1 MEQAIQEN
9 NTELVKSLLE
19 EGQNPNEL
27 TEDGS
32 HYLFLTSN
40 NEIRALL
47 IHYGADTTVA
57 DEFGFTLQDYDVEL
71 PIKQQIIDKPVKFVQ
86 YRGTKKSK
94 NGGRAKTRRA
104 KQSGESL

>member
-9 NTELVKSLLE
+9 NTELVKTLLE

-27 TEDGS
+27 TEDGN
-32 HYLFLTSN
+32 HYLFLTYN

-47 IHYGADTTVA
+47 IHYGADTTVT

-71 PIKQQIIDKPVKFVQ
+71 PIKQIIDKPVKFVQ
-86 YRGTKKSK
+86 YRGTKKNK

-104 KQSGESL
+104 KQSGESS

>member
-1 MEQAIQEN
+1 MEEAIQEN
-9 NTELVKSLLE
+9 NTELVKTLLE
-19 EGQNPNEL
+19 GGFNPNEP

-32 HYLFLTSN
+32 HYIFLTSS

-47 IHYGADTTVA
+47 IHYGADTSVT

-71 PIKQQIIDKPVKFVQ
+71 PKQIIDRPVKFVQ
-86 YRGTKKSK
+86 YRGTKKNK

-104 KQSGESL
+104 KRSGESS